1 MQRRDVLKGLSV
13 LLGTGLSGA
22 CQRALEVPAA
32 ERVVQ
37 AAVYDQQQQQ
47 IAHLIADLIIPETDT
62 PGALAAGVGEFIDYV
77 VSTWFQAE
85 EQARF
90 IAGLA
95 DVASRSHAE
104 HQATFVEL
112 SKEQQVQLL
121 TQIEAV
127 QQPASPFAAFGSGD
141 FFAQIKELT
150 VVGYYTSEVGAT
162 IERKYLPMPGHYDG
176 YHQYAEV
183 GRQWAR

>member
-1 MQRRDVLKGLSV
+1 MQRRNVLKGLSV

-22 CQRALEVPAA
+22 CQRALDVPAA
-32 ERVVQ
+32 ERVV
-37 AAVYDQQQQQ
+37 AALVYDREQQQ

-77 VSTWFQAE
+77 VSTWFQAD
-85 EQARF
+85 EQQRF

-95 DVASRSHAE
+95 DIGVRAQAE
-104 HQATFVEL
+104 HSASFVEL
-112 SKEQQVQLL
+112 TKDKQVQLL
-121 TQIEAV
+121 QQIEAS
-127 QQPASPFAAFGSGD
+127 QMPASPFSPFGSGE

-162 IERKYLPMPGHYDG
+162 QERKYVPMPGHYDG
-176 YHQYAEV
+176 YHKYADV
-183 GRQWAR
+183 SRQWAR

>member
-1 MQRRDVLKGLSV
+1 MQRRDLLKGLSV

-32 ERVVQ
+32 ERDVL
-37 AAVYDQQQQQ
+37 AAVYDQQQRQ

-62 PGALAAGVGEFIDYV
+62 PGALDAGVGEFIDYV
-77 VSTWFQAE
+77 VSTWFQAD
-85 EQARF
+85 EQERF

-95 DVASRSHAE
+95 DIASRAQAE
-104 HQATFVEL
+104 HQSSFADL
-112 SKEQQVQLL
+112 SKEMQVQLL
-121 TQIEAV
+121 THIEAA
-127 QQPASPFAAFGSGD
+127 QQPVSPFSSFGSGD

-162 IERKYLPMPGHYDG
+162 QERKYMPMPGRYDG
-176 YHQYAEV
+176 YHKYAEV
-183 GRQWAR
+183 GRQWAS